1 MHNHQPSSISYVCDM
16 QLTAKD
22 LPFPSLDTISTSSP
36 ALMESSFDWALLKSY
51 NTLAI
56 GFFGAGGLTGGGG
69 GGARMEPD
77 EAVRV

>member
-1 MHNHQPSSISYVCDM
+1 
-16 QLTAKD
+16 
-22 LPFPSLDTISTSSP
+22 
-36 ALMESSFDWALLKSY
+36 MESSFDWALLKSY